1 MSGKPHETGTRTVIH
16 SDRVCRADFGHEIPL
31 FACPRDADENQVIPD
46 TRVTGAA
53 EGGRAFFGGIL
64 RSPGFVV
71 LNLSAYAYQE
81 VVSLVLAKILDQ
93 LRHHQKGL
101 RPDFQGGPSGWQSS

>member
-1 MSGKPHETGTRTVIH
+1 LRLDLIFGLIRVRSEVCGKQ
-16 SDRVCRADFGHEIPL
+16 A
-31 FACPRDADENQVIPD
+31 IPD
-46 TRVTGAA
+46 TPATGDAK
-53 EGGRAFFGGIL
+53 GGRAFFGGFL
-64 RSPGFVV
+64 RSPGFVI

-81 VVSLVLAKILDQ
+81 VVSLVLAKFLDQ